1 MEDPPLLATI
11 MLSAAQLWILDE
23 PYTNLDANGRDMIF
37 EMLNR
42 HCASG
47 GAAIVAAHQELG
59 IEQRYLQHLKM
70 EDAA

>member
-1 MEDPPLLATI
+1 
-11 MLSAAQLWILDE
+11 MLSAARLWILDE
-23 PYTNLDANGRDMIF
+23 PFTNLDTKGRDMIS
-37 EMLNR
+37 ELLNS

-59 IEQRYLQHLKM
+59 VEQRYLQHLKM